1 MHSED
6 TRIQACASIEAYQVG
21 KFPWVYYACALL
33 SATSPAC
40 LPVVHKDVN
49 IIMYVHSIL
58 SNPEVKCI
66 ACNSFCFMSS

>member
-6 TRIQACASIEAYQVG
+6 TRIQASIEAYQVG

-33 SATSPAC
+33 SAAC

-49 IIMYVHSIL
+49 IIIFMYVHSIL